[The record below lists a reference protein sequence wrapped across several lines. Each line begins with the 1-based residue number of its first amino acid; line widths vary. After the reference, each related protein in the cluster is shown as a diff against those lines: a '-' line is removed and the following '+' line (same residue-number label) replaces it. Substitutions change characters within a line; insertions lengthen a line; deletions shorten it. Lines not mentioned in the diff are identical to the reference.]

1 MTYDSNDSNIPTETL
16 AETENYTIWS
26 SEEPDGETTY
36 HIELGPVTAHFFQEE
51 WDEFLELI
59 RDAIAQPIEDTGDEE
74 AGAFDVEL
82 DWGALFFTQDEWNE
96 FVRLIEQVE
105 G

>member
-1 MTYDSNDSNIPTETL
+1 MCGRYAASAN
-16 AETENYTIWS
+16 
-26 SEEPDGETTY
+26 PD
-36 HIELGPVTAHFFQEE
+36 
-51 WDEFLELI
+51 ELI
-59 RDAIAQPIEDTGDEE
+59 E
-74 AGAFDVEL
+74 AFDVEL